1 MAPLTVTWW
10 AQRAGSW
17 LREPD
22 RVGTER
28 AFKGADKVTL
38 LKGRTAYYAAGLFN
52 EAERTFNLKVKAM
65 LDELGLDTW
74 FPQEDAGF
82 LEDYMDQGM
91 TLDQARHH
99 IFTQNLEAVEA
110 ADILIFNL
118 DGRVPDEGAC
128 IEAGVAY
135 GRDKKL
141 IGIQTDFR
149 AVEPGGNNLM
159 IDGVLGYQIAS
170 SIEELRTMLMGDSG
184 PAESIDVRSDEM
196 TIDLRPR
203 ASHYVAITGPLGA
216 GKTTLLNLLAKTAG
230 WSTLDEPNDENPYLE
245 KVYANPEDLAFRM
258 QVYYLAQRAQQHQ
271 RLADATGRVVQE
283 RCILDDGEVFFPAY
297 HEVGAIG
304 AADLDTLMDMYR
316 GLVPG
321 LRLPD
326 TIIAVDAPFDLCMER
341 VRNRGREGE
350 QHLDAELA
358 RRIYDGY
365 HAWWDRLGDQV
376 LRIDT
381 GRLDLVGDAADQAQA
396 VRALHGA
403 SGADAEPLVQTV
415 E

>member
-1 MAPLTVTWW
+1 MTV
-10 AQRAGSW
+10 
-17 LREPD
+17 
-22 RVGTER
+22 
-28 AFKGADKVTL
+28 

-52 EAERTFNLKVKAM
+52 EAERTFNLMVKEM
-65 LDELGLDTW
+65 LDQLGLETW

-128 IEAGVAY
+128 IEAGVAF
-135 GRDKKL
+135 GLDKKL

-159 IDGVLGYQIAS
+159 IDGVLNYQIAS
-170 SIEELRTMLMGDSG
+170 SIEELRTMLISGSG
-184 PAESIDVRSDEM
+184 PAESIDVRSDDV
-196 TIDLRPR
+196 TIDLRPVS
-203 ASHYVAITGPLGA
+203 SHYVAVTGPLGA
-216 GKTTLLNLLAKTAG
+216 GKTTLLNLLSDQAG
-230 WSTLDEPNDENPYLE
+230 WSTLDEPNDENPYLA

-258 QVYYLAQRAQQHQ
+258 QVYYLAQRAQQHH
-271 RLADATGRVVQE
+271 RLAGAQGRVVQE

-297 HEVGAIG
+297 HDVGAIG
-304 AADLDTLMDMYR
+304 SADLDTLMDMYR

-326 TIIAVDAPFDLCMER
+326 TIIAVDAPFDTCMER
-341 VRNRGREGE
+341 VRERGREGE
-350 QHLDAELA
+350 QHLDVALA
-358 RRIYDGY
+358 RRISDGY

-381 GRLDLVGDAADQAQA
+381 GRLDLVGNAADRAEA
-396 VRALHGA
+396 VRVLHKA
-403 SGADAEPLVQTV
+403 IGADSEPIAQTV